1 MTWFAQT
8 SQGCA
13 ASAGAS
19 LVLAFWQQEA
29 APFGGAPAGGGGGM
43 NFFLMLL
50 QTMLALGLV
59 CGIAY
64 AVFRWILP
72 RLSLARSASS
82 MVRVVD
88 RINLDAR
95 KSLYVI
101 EVAGRWMLIA
111 SSEAGVHLVSELDA
125 KTAEEAAEEVARQ
138 RPGFGASTAAVRSAF
153 ADRLAQII
161 NKKGS

>member
-1 MTWFAQT
+1 MMWFTPTAL
-8 SQGCA
+8 CYVA
-13 ASAGAS
+13 AAGAKV
-19 LVLAFWQQEA
+19 VLAFWQPET
-29 APFGGAPAGGGGGM
+29 APFEGAPTGGGGM

-50 QTMLALGLV
+50 QTLLALGLV

-64 AVFRWILP
+64 AIFRWILP
-72 RLSLARSASS
+72 RLTLARASNS

-125 KTAEEAAEEVARQ
+125 KTAEEASDEVARQ
-138 RPGFGASTAAVRSAF
+138 RHGLGASSAAVRSAF